1 MLRKGI
7 SDGALPTEEKQHP
20 LFGADGLAK
29 LRAIE
34 ISEVWVG
41 LRAGIEAQREA
52 LLSTPLNVTV
62 NETLES
68 RWGAIQQLSI
78 LLHGGPQMILQHS
91 QLTEKAPADNQ
102 EREYVAQPALFNG

>member
-7 SDGALPTEEKQHP
+7 SDGAVAATEDHP
-20 LFGADGLAK
+20 LFGAEAQAK

-34 ISEVWVG
+34 VSDVWLG

-52 LLSTPLNVTV
+52 LLATPLNPAI

-68 RWGAIQQLSI
+68 RWGAIQQLSL
-78 LLHGGPQMILQHS
+78 LLHGGPQMILQHA
-91 QLTEKAPADNQ
+91 QLTEKAPESKQ
-102 EREYVAQPALFNG
+102 EREYSAQVHMFDGR